1 MTLVTLS
8 KSIDYVFVARKTA
21 YLRNSLIF
29 KTGYQ
34 KKKQTNKQK
43 IRLVCGILPI
53 IAGNVRE
60 PR

>member
-21 YLRNSLIF
+21 YLLNSLIF
-29 KTGYQ
+29 RTGYQ
-34 KKKQTNKQK
+34 KKKTNKQK
-43 IRLVCGILPI
+43 KNRLGCGILPI
-53 IAGNVRE
+53 IPGNVRE

>member
-1 MTLVTLS
+1 MTLVNLS

-21 YLRNSLIF
+21 YLWNSLIF

-34 KKKQTNKQK
+34 KKKNKQTK
-43 IRLVCGILPI
+43 KNRLVCGILPI